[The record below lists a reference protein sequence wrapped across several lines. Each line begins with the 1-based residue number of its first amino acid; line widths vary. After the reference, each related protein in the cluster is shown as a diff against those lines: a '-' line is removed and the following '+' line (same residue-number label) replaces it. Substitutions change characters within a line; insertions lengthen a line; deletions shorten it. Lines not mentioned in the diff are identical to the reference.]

1 MACSFPS
8 LFAFLLSFKTAWL
21 SSYLCQHLY
30 FADSSP
36 GVLEREAE
44 LQRALAIKVE
54 QACQPDFDHTSIYQN
69 QLTLY

>member
-54 QACQPDFDHTSIYQN
+54 QARQPDFDHTSIYQN